1 MKKKVPHVLGPK
13 IWNIVPNYFKDFNTE
28 NSFQKAIKNMITS
41 HKKPMSWNKTSRKKS
56 HDTN

>member
-28 NSFQKAIKNMITS
+28 NSFQKAIKT
-41 HKKPMSWNKTSRKKS
+41 
-56 HDTN
+56 